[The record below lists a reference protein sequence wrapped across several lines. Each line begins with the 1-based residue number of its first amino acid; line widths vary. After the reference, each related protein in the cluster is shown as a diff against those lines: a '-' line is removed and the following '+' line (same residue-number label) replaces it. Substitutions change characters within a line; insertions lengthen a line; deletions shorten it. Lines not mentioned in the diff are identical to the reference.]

1 MINVEKNI
9 KLSDHSTFKIGGPAK
24 EFAVVEN
31 ENELVETLNYAKE
44 NNLKFFI
51 LGGGSNVLFDDK
63 GFDGI
68 IIKISA
74 QGGPASGWQNTSLEI
89 WAGDSLSSLVGA
101 AKDNSLS
108 GMEWASGIPG
118 TIGGAVQGN
127 CGAFGGEMAE
137 VIETVKVYDISQ
149 QKIVNYKSE
158 DCNFSYRSSIF
169 KQNSNL
175 IIVSVKI
182 KLEKCKKEKIEEKT
196 KEILNKRL
204 EKQPKGWIGSVGS
217 FFKNPV
223 IESEDLRKKYEN
235 ETKNKIVEKKIP
247 AGWLIDEVGFKGKK
261 VGNVAVSDKNANFIL
276 NLGGGKAEE
285 IMMLASIIKSKVRN
299 QFGVQLEEEIKYV
312 AY

>member
-1 MINVEKNI
+1 MLNIQKNI
-9 KLSDHSTFKIGGPAK
+9 KLSDYSTFKIGGSAK

-63 GFDGI
+63 GFSGI
-68 IIKISA
+68 IIKI
-74 QGGPASGWQNTSLEI
+74 QNTTYEI
-89 WAGDSLSSLVGA
+89 QDTNIECGAGLLLSQMVNIT
-101 AKDNSLS
+101 KDNSLS
-108 GMEWASGIPG
+108 GMEWANGIPG
-118 TIGGAVQGN
+118 TVGGAVRGN

-137 VIETVKVYDISQ
+137 AIEAVKVYDASE
-149 QKIVNYKSE
+149 QKIVNYKLE

-182 KLEKCKKEKIEEKT
+182 KLKKMDKKEIEEQM

-204 EKQPKGWIGSVGS
+204 EKQPKGFSSGS

-223 IESEDLRKKYEN
+223 IENQNLKKRFKK
-235 ETKNKIVEKKIP
+235 ETGSKIIDNKIP
-247 AGWLIDEVGFKGKK
+247 AGWLIDEAGFKGKK
-261 VGNVAVSDKNANFIL
+261 VGNVMVSDKNANFIL

-285 IMMLASIIKSKVRN
+285 IIMLASIIKSKVRN
-299 QFGVQLEEEIKYV
+299 QFGVQLEEEVKYV
-312 AY
+312 NY